1 MDRHASSVVEM
12 TRVPFIDLAPSSQ
25 PVKAAILARIAEL
38 IDRNE
43 FGPGPT
49 VSEFERRFADYCE
62 AAGCVGVS
70 SGLDALRLALAA
82 SGLQP
87 GDEVLV
93 PGLTFIATFEAVSQL
108 GAVPVPVDVTRDNYT
123 LDVELAEAAVTD
135 ATRFVLPVHLFGQ
148 LADLDAVD
156 ALARRR
162 RLKVVE
168 DAAQAHGARRA
179 GRRAGDR
186 SEAAIYSFY
195 AAKNLGAMGDAGAVI
210 SQDLDLL
217 DRVRVLRE
225 HGARQKYIHESTGWT
240 ARLDAFQAAVL
251 TEKLELL
258 GRWTNERQ
266 AIAARYLADLA
277 GVGDLVLP
285 GVPAGSE
292 PVWHLFVLMTAD
304 PDAMVRRLEER
315 GVQARRTYPQPLHLS
330 AAYSHLGYGAGSLP
344 VTEHL
349 AQSSLSLPL
358 FPGMT
363 DAQVEAVCTAVREYF
378 DRG

>member
-1 MDRHASSVVEM
+1 MAGYASSGVEAV
-12 TRVPFIDLAPSSQ
+12 RVPFADLAPSNQ
-25 PVKAAILARIAEL
+25 AVKTAILRRVEEL

-49 VSEFERRFADYCE
+49 VSAFEQRFAGYCG

-82 SGLQP
+82 AGLRP
-87 GDEVLV
+87 GDEALV

-108 GAVPVPVDVTRDNYT
+108 GAVPVPVDVTLEDCT
-123 LDVELAEAAVTD
+123 LDVEAAEAAVTE
-135 ATRFVLPVHLFGQ
+135 ATRFVVPVHLYGQ

-156 ALARRR
+156 ALARRHG
-162 RLKVVE
+162 LKVVE
-168 DAAQAHGARRA
+168 DAAQAHGARRG

-210 SQDLDLL
+210 SQDLELL
-217 DRVRVLRE
+217 ERVRVLRE
-225 HGARQKYIHESTGWT
+225 HGQREKYVHERLGWT

-258 GRWTNERQ
+258 DRWTEERR
-266 AIAARYLADLA
+266 AIAGRYLDELA

-292 PVWHLFVLMTAD
+292 PVWHLFVVTTAD
-304 PDAMVRRLEER
+304 PDAMVDGLGER
-315 GVQARRTYPQPLHLS
+315 GVQARRHYPHPLHLS
-330 AAYSHLGYGAGSLP
+330 PAYRHLGYDCGSLP

-349 AQSSLSLPL
+349 AESSLSLPL

-363 DAQVEAVCTAVREYF
+363 EAQVGAVCAAVRDYF
-378 DRG
+378 DRA